1 MSFGLR
7 QPNYARH
14 GILDRKNFF
23 TTPNFL
29 PKSLGKFTL
38 AIPFQHKL
46 PVPIGNM
53 ANPREQIDC
62 RYRLLSTQRMLA
74 RFRKRG

>member
-38 AIPFQHKL
+38 AIPF
-46 PVPIGNM
+46 
-53 ANPREQIDC
+53 
-62 RYRLLSTQRMLA
+62 ST
-74 RFRKRG
+74 